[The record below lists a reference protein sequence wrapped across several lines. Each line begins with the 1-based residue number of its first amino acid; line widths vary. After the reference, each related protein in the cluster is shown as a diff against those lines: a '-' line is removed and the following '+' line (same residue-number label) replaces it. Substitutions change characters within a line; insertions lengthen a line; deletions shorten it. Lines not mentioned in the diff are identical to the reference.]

1 MIIQT
6 ISMKSITAEGLGTLS
21 VFEGGHDVPFDIK
34 RIYYIYGAPQG
45 TQRGG
50 HAHKALRQVLWCP
63 YGSILI
69 KLDDGHEKSE
79 VLLDDPATPWP
90 LKRLAALAGYSP
102 WHFLRRFR
110 RETGLTPHAFYL
122 LCRLRLARP
131 VAGGYG
137 SGRGRRIRRF
147 YGPEPSAQAVQA
159 TARHDVGAVPAGK
172 PQAGSVMNL
181 ANNQRP
187 FSPARTS
194 CGVLAGRIAM
204 LPGR

>member
-45 TQRGG
+45 THRGG

-79 VLLDDPATPWP
+79 VLLDDPAKGLIVEHNMWREMIWQQENSVLCVAADSYYEAKDYIRNYDEF
-90 LKRLAALAGYSP
+90 LK
-102 WHFLRRFR
+102 
-110 RETGLTPHAFYL
+110 T
-122 LCRLRLARP
+122 
-131 VAGGYG
+131 
-137 SGRGRRIRRF
+137 
-147 YGPEPSAQAVQA
+147 VQA
-159 TARHDVGAVPAGK
+159 KG
-172 PQAGSVMNL
+172 
-181 ANNQRP
+181 
-187 FSPARTS
+187 
-194 CGVLAGRIAM
+194 
-204 LPGR
+204 